1 MMSTYTRASS
11 GKFCYLLLRA
21 GQVFFAKHL
30 FKLCLAVAG
39 LLGFMV
45 TKLIHVCLVGT
56 LATLLSVRRDGC
68 FNKAFKYGKKSNY
81 FLLDHNQQKDR
92 Q

>member
-1 MMSTYTRASS
+1 M
-11 GKFCYLLLRA
+11 
-21 GQVFFAKHL
+21 FFAKHL
-30 FKLCLAVAG
+30 FKVCLAVAG

-56 LATLLSVRRDGC
+56 LATLLSVRRAGR
-68 FNKAFKYGKKSNY
+68 FNKAFNYEKKSNY